1 MAYSVLTE
9 QELLRLAEPPA
20 ENRREQVEQALNE
33 AESRGWVFV
42 GLDRTRR
49 ADAALCLQEHRRHA
63 AARQSSL
70 AAPIVVSDSR

>member
-1 MAYSVLTE
+1 MAYSVITE

-42 GLDRTRR
+42 GVDRTRG
-49 ADAALCLQEHRRHA
+49 ADELYVFKSIDGTLRLGNLR
-63 AARQSSL
+63 
-70 AAPIVVSDSR
+70 